1 MALKKNK
8 GAAPPA
14 ELKMDLTPM
23 IDCTFQLIIFFI
35 LVTDMSQRELEI
47 LTLPR
52 APASIIDE
60 TKPGDDRIVVNIV
73 DMTNPDVLRECNPN
87 WPPIFIKGRQMES
100 LEKMREVLRI
110 YADPRRFP
118 DKSKP
123 PVDEKNGIYPSI
135 KPLLI
140 RCDQHQVFGWVQ
152 AVMQYCSIVPGPKG
166 KNANLHLAEELAR
179 SPLIYKI
186 EIGAKRKDAK
196 DLDPVTGK

>member
-8 GAAPPA
+8 GAEAPS

-52 APASIIDE
+52 APAAIEDKSD
-60 TKPGDDRIVVNIV
+60 PGDDRIVVNIV
-73 DMTNPDVLRECNPN
+73 DMTNPEVLRECNPN

-100 LEKMREVLRI
+100 LEKMREVLRL

-118 DKSKP
+118 DKEKP
-123 PVDEKNGIYPSI
+123 PVDEKNGIWPSK

-140 RCDQHQVFGWVQ
+140 RCDHHQVFGWVQ
-152 AVMQYCSIVPGPKG
+152 AVMQYCSIVPAPKG
-166 KNANLHLAEELAR
+166 ANPQRHLAEELAR

-186 EIGAKRKDAK
+186 ELGAKRKDAK